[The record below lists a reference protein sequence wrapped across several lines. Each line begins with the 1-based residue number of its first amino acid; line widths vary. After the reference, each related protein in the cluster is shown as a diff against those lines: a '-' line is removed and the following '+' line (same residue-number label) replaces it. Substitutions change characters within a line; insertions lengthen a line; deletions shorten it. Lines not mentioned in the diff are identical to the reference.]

1 MAIECDRCGVRFN
14 LIHGGVC
21 GRCGRILCRRHLH
34 GSWLRQLL
42 VDVGARPVCT
52 DCRAGAPAEGKSADA
67 RPGAL

>member
-21 GRCGRILCRRHLH
+21 ERCGRILCRAHLH

-42 VDVGARPVCT
+42 VDVGAHAVCT
-52 DCRAGAPAEGKSADA
+52 DCRAGTPTARTSGDERPAAP
-67 RPGAL
+67 